1 MLSDKKCSYDKTGV
15 GFDKFAASSS
25 YVTSTSRTMF
35 VKLRISDNQSHV
47 DCVDKGKNVSLHDH
61 VKVESKIPVK
71 KNLILDSFLHV
82 IIVVSLVILDLIVFK
97 SIPKN
102 LGLNNMFLGK
112 MNM

>member
-61 VKVESKIPVK
+61 VKVKSKIPVTK
-71 KNLILDSFLHV
+71 KNLILDSFLHF

-97 SIPKN
+97 SVPKN
-102 LGLNNMFLGK
+102 LGLNSMFLER
-112 MNM
+112 